1 MLNLL
6 TFPTHFGEPGGSP
19 FAIKAICL
27 LNMSGQTWKQS
38 DADVRK
44 MPKAKLPV
52 LKVGER
58 LIPDSENIR
67 SYLEEQGADF
77 DKGLSDAERAASRAF
92 IRMAEEHLYFHLV
105 ADRWLRDDV
114 WPITRDA
121 VFGMIPKPMRGLIT
135 GKIRKNLR
143 AGIYTQGI
151 GRFTEAER
159 AERVAKDLH
168 AIKLQLGDKPF
179 LFGDAPTAADASVCP
194 MLSGLASIPLPT
206 EVSNL
211 VKNDAVLTDYI
222 ARMRDALYHIPQ

>member
-1 MLNLL
+1 MLTLL
-6 TFPTHFGEPGGSP
+6 TFPAEYGEPTATP
-19 FAIKAICL
+19 FGVKAICL
-27 LNMSGQTWKQS
+27 LNMSGQDWKIGN
-38 DADVRK
+38 ADVRK

-67 SYLEEQGADF
+67 SYLEEQGIDF
-77 DKGLSDAERAASRAF
+77 DAGLSDVERAASRAF

-114 WPITRDA
+114 WPITRDTF
-121 VFGMIPKPMRGLIT
+121 FGMIPKPMRGLIT

-151 GRFTEAER
+151 GRFTESER

-168 AIKLQLGDKPF
+168 AIKLQLGDKPY
-179 LFGDAPTAADASVCP
+179 LFGDSPTAADASVCP
-194 MLSGLASIPLPT
+194 MLSGLVSIPLPT

-211 VKNDAVLTDYI
+211 VKNDAMLTDYI
-222 ARMRDALYHIPQ
+222 ARMRDALYRIP

>member
-6 TFPTHFGEPGGSP
+6 TFPPHFGEPSASP
-19 FAIKAICL
+19 FATKAICL
-27 LNMSGQTWKQS
+27 LNMSGQEWKCS
-38 DADVRK
+38 HADVRK

-67 SYLEEQGADF
+67 AYLEQQGADF
-77 DKGLSDAERAASRAF
+77 DKGLSDSDRATSRAI

-105 ADRWLRDDV
+105 TDRWMRDDV
-114 WPITRDA
+114 WPTTRDTF
-121 VFGMIPKPMRGLIT
+121 FGMIPKPLRGLIT

-143 AGIYTQGI
+143 AGLHIQGI

-159 AERVAKDLH
+159 AERVAKDLE
-168 AIKLQLGDKPF
+168 AIKLQLGDKPY

-194 MLSGLASIPLPT
+194 MLSGLASVPLPT
-206 EVSNL
+206 EVSSL
-211 VKNDAVLTDYI
+211 VKNDDILTSYI
-222 ARMRDALYHIPQ
+222 ARMRQALYHIP